1 MHTGDTDRDLH
12 GLIRRRVRRLLQLR
26 QVPGQ
31 DSNPGSICMNSQ
43 EERDQVHERI
53 TQWKLR
59 PQKLKDE
66 VITMAHG
73 AGGKAS
79 QALTDAVFLDAYG
92 GAELGRLDDGAVL
105 DVPAGKRIVF
115 TTDAFVVTPRTF
127 AGGSIG
133 DLAVNGTVNDLAVMG
148 ATPRW
153 LTVSAVLE
161 EGLAIAELRDIV
173 ADVAAAA
180 ATAGV
185 SIVAGDT
192 KVVER
197 GAADG
202 CYLTTSGIGV
212 LDRTVNLGAEHVQP
226 GDALIVSGSIG
237 DHGMAVMFAVPSTR
251 WIRDPTRGGLASTC
265 NELAVAA
272 RMGVS
277 LFEESFP
284 IKPAVA
290 GACELLGI
298 DPLYVA
304 NEGKFA
310 AVVPADHVDAALAA
324 LRSVAVSAEA
334 VVVGEINDEHPGMV
348 VAHTPFGGSRI
359 VDMLVGAPLP
369 RIC

>member
-1 MHTGDTDRDLH
+1 
-12 GLIRRRVRRLLQLR
+12 
-26 QVPGQ
+26 
-31 DSNPGSICMNSQ
+31 MNSQ
-43 EERDQVHERI
+43 EERDQVHQRI

-59 PQKLKDE
+59 PSKLTDE

-79 QALTDAVFLDAYG
+79 QALTDAVFLSAYSS
-92 GAELGRLDDGAVL
+92 AELDRPDDGAIL
-105 DVPAGKRIVF
+105 DVPDAKRIVF
-115 TTDAFVVTPRTF
+115 TTDAFVVTPRNF

-133 DLAVNGTVNDLAVMG
+133 DLAINGTVNDLAVMG
-148 ATPRW
+148 ARPQW
-153 LTVSAVLE
+153 ITVSAVLE
-161 EGLAIAELRDIV
+161 EGLQIAELRDIV
-173 ADVAAAA
+173 AAIAAAA
-180 ATAGV
+180 ATASV

-202 CYLTTSGIGV
+202 CYLTTSGIGI
-212 LDRTVNLGAEHVQP
+212 LDNDISLSAENVQP
-226 GDALIVSGSIG
+226 GDVVLVSGSIG
-237 DHGMAVMFAVPSTR
+237 DHGMAVMLARGDLNLQADIASDTAPLHDAVQALLGAAPATR

-272 RMGVS
+272 EVGVS
-277 LFEESFP
+277 LFEESLP
-284 IKPAVA
+284 VNPPVA

-310 AVVPADHVDAALAA
+310 AVVPAEEADQALAA
-324 LRSVAVSAEA
+324 LQSVPVSADA
-334 VVVGEINDEHPGMV
+334 VAVGEINDEHPGMV

>member
-1 MHTGDTDRDLH
+1 
-12 GLIRRRVRRLLQLR
+12 
-26 QVPGQ
+26 
-31 DSNPGSICMNSQ
+31 MNSQ

-53 TQWKLR
+53 AQWKLR

-92 GAELGRLDDGAVL
+92 GAELDRLDDGAVL
-105 DVPAGKRIVF
+105 DVPPGKRIVF

-148 ATPRW
+148 ATPQW

-161 EGLAIAELRDIV
+161 EGLPIAELRDIV

-180 ATAGV
+180 VRAGV

-212 LDRTVNLGAEHVQP
+212 LDATLSLGAERVRP
-226 GDALIVSGSIG
+226 GDVVIVSGSIG
-237 DHGMAVMFAVPSTR
+237 DHGMAVMLARGDLKLKADIASDTAPVHEAVRAMLDAVPATR

-265 NELAVAA
+265 NELAVATG
-272 RMGVS
+272 MGVS

-310 AVVPADHVDAALAA
+310 AVVPAKHVDAALAA

>member
-1 MHTGDTDRDLH
+1 
-12 GLIRRRVRRLLQLR
+12 
-26 QVPGQ
+26 
-31 DSNPGSICMNSQ
+31 MNSQ
-43 EERDQVHERI
+43 EERDQVHQRI
-53 TQWKLR
+53 EQWKLR
-59 PQKLKDE
+59 PPKLNDK

-79 QALTDAVFLDAYG
+79 QALTDAVFLSAYG
-92 GAELGRLDDGAVL
+92 GAQLDRLEDGAVL

-115 TTDAFVVTPRTF
+115 TTDAFVVTPRRF

-148 ATPRW
+148 ATPQW

-161 EGLAIAELRDIV
+161 EGLPIDELRDIV
-173 ADVAAAA
+173 ADVATAA

-185 SIVAGDT
+185 TIVAGDT

-202 CYLTTSGIGV
+202 CYLTTSGIGL
-212 LDRTVNLGAEHVQP
+212 LDADTNLGAEHVRP
-226 GDALIVSGSIG
+226 GDVVIVSGSIG
-237 DHGMAVMFAVPSTR
+237 DHGMAIMLARGNLNLEADIASDSAAVHEAIRALLDTVPSTR

-265 NELAVAA
+265 NELAVGASV
-272 RMGVS
+272 GVS
-277 LFEESFP
+277 LFEESLP
-284 IKPAVA
+284 VKPPVA

-310 AVVPADHVDAALAA
+310 AVVPAEDVDPALAA
-324 LRSVAVSAEA
+324 LRSVPVSAEA
-334 VVVGEINDEHPGMV
+334 VAVGEINDEHPGMV

>member
-1 MHTGDTDRDLH
+1 
-12 GLIRRRVRRLLQLR
+12 
-26 QVPGQ
+26 
-31 DSNPGSICMNSQ
+31 
-43 EERDQVHERI
+43 
-53 TQWKLR
+53 
-59 PQKLKDE
+59 
-66 VITMAHG
+66 MAHG

-79 QALTDAVFLDAYG
+79 QALTDAVFLDGYG
-92 GAELGRLDDGAVL
+92 GTELHRLDDGAVL
-105 DVPAGKRIVF
+105 DVPDRKRIVF
-115 TTDAFVVTPRTF
+115 TTDAFVVTPRRF

-148 ATPRW
+148 AAPQW

-161 EGLAIAELRDIV
+161 EGLPIDELREIV

-212 LDRTVNLGAEHVQP
+212 LDADISLGADQVQP
-226 GDALIVSGSIG
+226 GDVVIVSGSIG
-237 DHGMAVMFAVPSTR
+237 DHGMAVMFARGDLNLEADISSDTAPVHEAVNALLSAVPSTR
-251 WIRDPTRGGLASTC
+251 WMRDPTRGGLASTC

-272 RMGVS
+272 QVGVS

-284 IKPAVA
+284 VKPPVA

-304 NEGKFA
+304 NEGKFS
-310 AVVPADHVDAALAA
+310 AVVPASDADAALAA
-324 LRSVAVSAEA
+324 LRSVPVSAEA
-334 VVVGEINDEHPGMV
+334 AIVGEINDEHPGMV